1 MIFRILEDQYAQKSR
16 ESKEQARAAD
26 QRFMQLALSL
36 GGTDEGPPGPRG
48 EGGFYAGYFRDL
60 DGNKLNVFCMT

>member
-16 ESKEQARAAD
+16 EAKAAD

-36 GGTDEGPPGPRG
+36 GRRG
-48 EGGFYAGYFRDL
+48 LGRTWPNPAALWFS
-60 DGNKLNVFCMT
+60 